1 MSVLMVVVGEVV
13 LIMCS
18 GVAAAA
24 PAAAA
29 AAAAYENM
37 YSFFSLIVW
46 VWMVCRGRW
55 VG

>member
-1 MSVLMVVVGEVV
+1 VAWSFGWSVLMVVVGEVV

-24 PAAAA
+24 
-29 AAAAYENM
+29 AAYEV
-37 YSFFSLIVW
+37 YSFFSFMGW